1 MADTAFQNVDDE
13 VLAAVQ
19 ARKVVLEAY
28 RASVNAGT
36 EPGEFDK
43 WIELTQAEYD
53 ALGSAR
59 REGVLYAI
67 VAG

>member
-13 VLAAVQ
+13 MLAAVA
-19 ARKVVLEAY
+19 ARKVVLENY
-28 RASVNAGT
+28 RLAVNAGT
-36 EPGEFDK
+36 EPGEYDK

-67 VAG
+67 VG